1 MLQIVIYLLSLIMAS
16 SAQFSFYPPNYINP
30 YLVFQPNNP
39 AAGFN
44 YYPHQENNR
53 GIIPNAFVKTVTVN
67 AFVAVEVPC
76 TVSAST
82 NCTAVNKSSSGRH
95 ERDIDLTEQFDPTE
109 VIQYI
114 I

>member
-1 MLQIVIYLLSLIMAS
+1 MAS
-16 SAQFSFYPPNYINP
+16 SAQFSFYPQYSINP

-39 AAGFN
+39 AAGVN

-82 NCTAVNKSSSGRH
+82 NCTVVNKSSSGCH
-95 ERDIDLTEQFDPTE
+95 ERARTRTKQFDPTE
-109 VIQYI
+109 VIRYI